1 LAGRET
7 HASPTTNVSNEKIV
21 NVFFKF
27 LFPSIIFG
35 ARITLAAMHSYYD
48 AGIVFRSRYA
58 IFIVLPP
65 PLTGV
70 RVLDLSTVV
79 AGPTATMI
87 LADLG
92 ADIIKVERIDGGDDA
107 RDMGPHRGKWG
118 AYFTPINRGKRSI
131 AVDITK
137 PAGRETVLRLAQ
149 RCDVFIENFRVG
161 KAAGLGLDEAAV
173 RARKSDV
180 IYASLSA
187 YGSSG
192 PDCTKPG
199 YDAILQARTGI
210 VSVTGPNADTPIRA
224 GVSILDMGAGVWMAL
239 GILAALFERK
249 NSGRGQRVDASLFQ
263 TGVMLMCYHLLY
275 RQFSGV
281 NPGPQGSRHA
291 SVAPYGAFS
300 TTDGAVMIGISND
313 RLFRRLCT
321 AVGHDEWTEDP
332 MFCTNTERVHNRSD
346 LEGRIENILRTKATA
361 EWLQILNKHDV
372 PCDAIQNAEQVMNDP
387 QIAALDQLVP
397 VALAGE
403 LSADVPRLPFS
414 LSVTPPE
421 VAGPPPALGEHG
433 REILL
438 EAGFAASEIDELA
451 RCGACAFGS

>member
-1 LAGRET
+1 
-7 HASPTTNVSNEKIV
+7 
-21 NVFFKF
+21 
-27 LFPSIIFG
+27 
-35 ARITLAAMHSYYD
+35 
-48 AGIVFRSRYA
+48 
-58 IFIVLPP
+58 
-65 PLTGV
+65 
-70 RVLDLSTVV
+70 
-79 AGPTATMI
+79 MI

-92 ADIIKVERIDGGDDA
+92 AEIIKVERIDGGDDA

-131 AVDITK
+131 AVDVTK

-149 RCDVFIENFRVG
+149 SCDVFIENFRVG
-161 KAAGLGLDEAAV
+161 KAAKLGLDEAAV
-173 RARKSDV
+173 RTRKADV

-192 PDCTKPG
+192 PDCGKPG
-199 YDAILQARTGI
+199 YDAILQARSGI

-239 GILAALFERK
+239 GIMAALFERQ

-275 RQFSGV
+275 RQFSGI
-281 NPGPQGSRHA
+281 NPGPQGSRHT

-300 TTDGAVMIGISND
+300 TSDGAVMIGISND
-313 RLFRRLCT
+313 RLFMRLST
-321 AVGHDEWTEDP
+321 AVGHIEWTHDP
-332 MFCTNTERVHNRSD
+332 MFLTNIDRVRNRAD
-346 LEGRIENILRTKATA
+346 LEGRIENILRTKCTA
-361 EWLQILNKHDV
+361 EWLEILNAHDV

-387 QIAALDQLVP
+387 QIAALDQLAE

-403 LSADVPRLPFS
+403 SPAHIPRLPFS
-414 LSVTPPE
+414 LSVTAP
-421 VAGPPPALGEHG
+421 AISGPPPALGEHG

-438 EAGFAASEIDELA
+438 EAGFTEAEIDELA

>member
-1 LAGRET
+1 
-7 HASPTTNVSNEKIV
+7 
-21 NVFFKF
+21 
-27 LFPSIIFG
+27 
-35 ARITLAAMHSYYD
+35 
-48 AGIVFRSRYA
+48 
-58 IFIVLPP
+58 
-65 PLTGV
+65 
-70 RVLDLSTVV
+70 
-79 AGPTATMI
+79 MI

-107 RDMGPHRGKWG
+107 RDMGPHRGQWG

-131 AVDITK
+131 TIDITK

-149 RCDVFIENFRVG
+149 SCDVFIENFRVG
-161 KAAGLGLDEAAV
+161 KAAGLGLDETAV
-173 RARKSDV
+173 RARKPDV

-239 GILAALFERK
+239 GILAALFERQ
-249 NSGRGQRVDASLFQ
+249 NSGRGQRVEASLFQ

-321 AVGHDEWTEDP
+321 AVGHIEWTEDP
-332 MFCTNTERVHNRSD
+332 MFCTNIERVRNRSD
-346 LEGRIENILRTKATA
+346 LEGRIENILRTKSTA

-372 PCDAIQNAEQVMNDP
+372 PCDAVQNAEQVMNDP
-387 QIAALDQLVP
+387 QIAALDQLVSGCACGRIIGRCSKTSDFT
-397 VALAGE
+397 VCNSARGCRSAAG
-403 LSADVPRLPFS
+403 VRRTWPGNF
-414 LSVTPPE
+414 V
-421 VAGPPPALGEHG
+421 
-433 REILL
+433 
-438 EAGFAASEIDELA
+438 
-451 RCGACAFGS
+451 GSRIC